1 MEQILQSFVKFIIDW
16 WWIFPPIILFPIFWD
31 LYIFYIQSR
40 HFKSIKYTLL
50 EIRLPKE
57 VDKTPKAME
66 QVWTDFHAPHDV
78 FNLKELYIKGEVVQW
93 VSCEIVSDG
102 GRIHFFVRTPT
113 ALRNLVE
120 SAIYAEYPE
129 AEITEAEDYINSIP
143 ADIPN
148 NSYDLWGCDLVLTKP
163 NPYPIKTYENFDDGK
178 QEDEKRLD
186 PLSAMLEGLSTLQEG
201 EQIWIQIL
209 AQPILFESKPEA
221 EKLVAKL
228 FGKKAEK
235 KPGATDELKKFMG
248 DFVDI
253 IATGKQAETKQEK
266 DNMDAFKMF
275 MLTPGERT
283 ILEGIEK
290 KMDKFQFYCNIRFA
304 YIAKREIFFKP
315 KIRLFL
321 APLKQFA
328 SLNANGLKVGPNKTK
343 INYFFIDRR
352 VYYRKRRL
360 MRFYRNRMF
369 EPWYPPIILNT
380 EELATI
386 FHFPGRMVS
395 PAPTVQRVEA
405 RKGEPPGILPIGDFE
420 E

>member
-1 MEQILQSFVKFIIDW
+1 MEEILHSFVKFLIGW
-16 WWIFPPIILFPIFWD
+16 WWIFPPIILAPIFWE
-31 LYIFYIQSR
+31 LYIFYIQAK
-40 HFKSIKYTLL
+40 HLKSIKYCLL

-102 GRIHFFVRTPT
+102 GKIHFFVRTPT

-129 AEITEAEDYINSIP
+129 AEITEADDYINSVP

-148 NSYDLWGCDLVLTKP
+148 SSYDLWGSDLVLTKP
-163 NPYPIKTYENFDDGK
+163 NPYPMKTYVEFDDK
-178 QEDEKRLD
+178 EEDERRLD

-209 AQPILFESKPEA
+209 AQPILFESRPEA
-221 EKLVAKL
+221 IALVTKL
-228 FGKKAEK
+228 FGKKVEK
-235 KPGATDELKKFMG
+235 KPGVTDDLKKFMG

-290 KMDKFQFYCNIRFA
+290 KMDKFQFYCNIRFV
-304 YIAKREIFFKP
+304 YIAKRDIFFKP

-352 VYYRKRRL
+352 VFYRKRRL
-360 MRFYRNRMF
+360 MKFYRARLF

-405 RKGEPPGILPIGDFE
+405 RKGEPPVILPIGDFE

>member
-1 MEQILQSFVKFIIDW
+1 
-16 WWIFPPIILFPIFWD
+16 
-31 LYIFYIQSR
+31 
-40 HFKSIKYTLL
+40 
-50 EIRLPKE
+50 
-57 VDKTPKAME
+57 ME

-102 GRIHFFVRTPT
+102 GQIHFYIRTPSSI
-113 ALRNLVE
+113 RSLVE

-129 AEITEAEDYINSIP
+129 AEIFEVDDYTKSIP
-143 ADIPN
+143 ADVPN
-148 NSYDLWGCDLVLTKP
+148 SAYDIWGCDLVLTKP
-163 NPYPIKTYENFDDGK
+163 NPYPIKTYLEFDDK
-178 QEDEKRLD
+178 EEDERRID
-186 PLSAMLEGLSTLQEG
+186 NLSVMLEGLSTLQPG
-201 EQIWIQIL
+201 EQIWVQIL

-235 KPGATDELKKFMG
+235 KAGTTDELKKFVG

-253 IATGKQAETKQEK
+253 IASGRVAETKQEK
-266 DNMDAFKMF
+266 DDMSAFKMF

-283 ILEGIEK
+283 VLEGIEK
-290 KMDKFQFYCNIRFA
+290 KMDKFQFYCNVRFI
-304 YIAKREIFFKP
+304 YVAKKEIFFKP

-343 INYFFIDRR
+343 VNYFFIDRR
-352 VYYRKRRL
+352 VFYRKRRL
-360 MRFYRNRMF
+360 LRFYRMRMF
-369 EPWYPPIILNT
+369 ENWYKPIILNT

-405 RKGEPPGILPIGDFE
+405 KKGEPPPILPIGDYE